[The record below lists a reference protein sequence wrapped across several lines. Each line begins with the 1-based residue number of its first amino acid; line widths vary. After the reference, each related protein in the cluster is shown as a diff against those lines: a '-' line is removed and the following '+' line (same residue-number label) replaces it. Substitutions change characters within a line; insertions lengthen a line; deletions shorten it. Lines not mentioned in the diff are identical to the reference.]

1 MELKWLDRKVTPP
14 THEEGKKII
23 AYGGYVFECESE
35 DGIWCNMGGD
45 DFTHWMPYFA
55 PPYRVNHGGDSYI
68 SCKVFISS
76 K

>member
-35 DGIWCNMGGD
+35 DGIWCSIGGD

-55 PPYRVNHGGDSYI
+55 PPDLLL
-68 SCKVFISS
+68 
-76 K
+76 